1 LAEWT
6 AERRAKQAAIL
17 KAARE
22 RKQAERAAGTPTVAS
37 IKGASTDVIASLNDQ
52 IADLQKQ
59 LDSERTKR
67 TAAESKALAQAEA
80 QGYMLQSGIQEVAT
94 GKTRTVQHLK
104 EYKNVGYKDD
114 GREILKPVF
123 EMVEAPT
130 FFYKIDMPPC
140 GGTDLKINGVPYY
153 HGATYEVTID
163 ELQSIKDIVAKCWKH
178 DADIHGTDEN
188 FYRKPTQRRVSA
200 GGIAG

>member
-1 LAEWT
+1 VAEWT
-6 AERRAKQAAIL
+6 PERRAKQAAIL

-22 RKQAERAAGTPTVAS
+22 RKQAERAAETPTVAS
-37 IKGASTDVIASLNDQ
+37 VKGASADVLANLNEQ

-67 TAAESKALAQAEA
+67 SEAESKALAQAEA
-80 QGYMLQSGIQEVAT
+80 QGSLLQSGIQEVPT
-94 GKTRTVQHLK
+94 GKTKKVQRLV

-123 EMVEAPT
+123 ELVEVPT

-153 HGATYEVTID
+153 HGATYEVTLD

-188 FYRKPTQRRVSA
+188 FYRKPTQNRVSA
-200 GGIAG
+200 RGMPG

>member
-6 AERRAKQAAIL
+6 PERRAKQAAIL

-22 RKQAERAAGTPTVAS
+22 RKQAERAATPTVAS
-37 IKGASTDVIASLNDQ
+37 IKGASTDVVASLNDQ

-59 LDSERTKR
+59 LDSERVKR

-80 QGYMLQSGIQEVAT
+80 QGSMMQAGIQEIPT
-94 GKTRTVQHLK
+94 GKTRTVQRCK
-104 EYKNVGYKDD
+104 ETKIVGYKDD

-123 EMVEAPT
+123 EAVEVPT

-153 HGATYEVTID
+153 HGATYEVTLD

-178 DADIHGTDEN
+178 DSDIHGTDEN

-200 GGIAG
+200 GGMPG